1 MKRPLALLLV
11 AVMTLSMIPVMSGF
25 TGKENASVN
34 VGEWLALVDE
44 EFGMSYYE
52 QAEPYFENVTAE
64 NTYFKAVQIAAEWD
78 VVSTDDE
85 IDVLAP
91 VKADFMA
98 ATLVNAAKLSEKA
111 VEVKNAKSLYHP
123 ELVAIAAGNGIV
135 SLSDS
140 GKLDNAKITLAE
152 GKEAL
157 AVAKQIWAT
166 KSFDEDKASVTP
178 AENVKDFSDLPQ
190 SSELDD
196 KYTVDKAYTEFED
209 GKEVEKEVITLPGT
223 AKTAALTEGDVIV
236 LPATEAHP
244 FGALRKVTDVV
255 ASTAKVGGT
264 TVFTATDNQTVD
276 GTVTVECQE
285 AELEEVFEGI
295 DLQTDFAPDFQTAQV
310 KDEDGEV
317 INTPDLTATDG
328 FSVVD
333 SGIAT
338 TADETVMLNLLRNED
353 ASQTLQC
360 ASLSKKPIDINF
372 AVGDYAVSGKIDG
385 DKMDFSVSAVIEGV
399 KITKT
404 YNFSNFNL
412 STKADINLIRAK
424 IKEAYIRVD
433 YDVVDSTKLEGNY
446 SKDLANY
453 NGLAQ
458 ANLTDV
464 DSALGTDIYG
474 GLQGAADKLAASINN
489 TFKIASVEIPI
500 PNMPVVSIALD
511 ISLKIN
517 VDGSIELVVDSSN
530 SRGYEIIDNQGRVIN
545 NTVNKEN
552 KVNLGADCQ
561 LTANFGIALKL
572 LGLTVVDAGVE
583 TGIGVDANATIIWFT
598 ANGEVANN
606 VTADIP
612 IEVALTLTEGEKYS
626 NVTGKIT
633 IYGILRCSVGQNS
646 PILSKIGLA
655 RTWDIFN
662 KDNAVI
668 YEYSFDEGNIPEP
681 ATDAVDEITTAA
693 NQETEITQETEAVV
707 SVAPSMSFTLE
718 EGKAMSLADRGSAF
732 ASSDSSIAVVDANGD
747 VTAVSEGTA
756 KISGVLADGSAV
768 AYEIVVTKAATVET
782 TIVLVD
788 AYRAVAATRAI

>member
-1 MKRPLALLLV
+1 MKRPIALLLV
-11 AVMTLSMIPVMSGF
+11 ALMTLSMIPVMSGF

-34 VGEWLALVDE
+34 VGEWLTLVDE
-44 EFGMSYYE
+44 EFGMTYYE
-52 QAEPYFENVTAE
+52 QTEPYFENVTSE

-78 VVSTDDE
+78 VISADDA

-91 VKADFMA
+91 VNVDFMA
-98 ATLVNAAKLSEKA
+98 ATLVNAAKLSGKS

-123 ELVAIAAGNGIV
+123 ELVAVAAGYGIV
-135 SLSDS
+135 SLSEN
-140 GKLDNAKITLAE
+140 GKLDNTKITLNE

-190 SSELDD
+190 SGELAD
-196 KYTVDKAYTEFED
+196 KYTVDKTYTEVEE
-209 GKEVEKEVITLPGT
+209 GKEVEKEIITLPGT
-223 AKTAALTEGDVIV
+223 AKTASLTEGDVIV
-236 LPATEAHP
+236 LPATETYP
-244 FGALRKVTDVV
+244 FGALRKVTEVV
-255 ASTAKVGGT
+255 ASTAKAGGT
-264 TVFTATDNQTVD
+264 TVFTATDNQAAE

-285 AELEEVFEGI
+285 AELEEVFDGI
-295 DLQTDFAPDFQTAQV
+295 DLQTDFTPDFQTAQV
-310 KDEDGEV
+310 KDEEGDV

-338 TADETVMLNLLRNED
+338 TLDETVMLNLLRNED
-353 ASQTLQC
+353 TSKTLQC

-385 DKMDFSVSAVIEGV
+385 DKMDFSVSAVIKGV
-399 KITKT
+399 KVTKT

-412 STKADINLIRAK
+412 STKADISLIRAK

-446 SKDLANY
+446 QQNLAQY
-453 NGLAQ
+453 NGLKEAT
-458 ANLTDV
+458 LTDV
-464 DSALGTDIYG
+464 DSALGTNIYD
-474 GLQGAADKLAASINN
+474 GLQGAADKLATSINN

-530 SRGYEIIDNQGRVIN
+530 SRGYEIINNQGRVIN

-583 TGIGVDANATIIWFT
+583 TGIGVDANATVIWFT
-598 ANGEVANN
+598 ANGEVADN

-612 IEVALTLTEGEKYS
+612 IEVALTLTEGEKYA

-633 IYGILRCSVGQNS
+633 IYGILTCSVGQNS

-655 RTWDIFN
+655 RTWNIFN

-681 ATDAVDEITTAA
+681 ATEAAAEITTAA
-693 NQETEITQETEAVV
+693 NQEAEVTEAPEAVV
-707 SVAPSMSFTLE
+707 SVAPSMSFTIE
-718 EGKAMSLADRGSAF
+718 EGKAMSLADKGSAF
-732 ASSDSSIAVVDANGD
+732 ASSDSSVAVVDANGN

-756 KISGVLADGSAV
+756 KITGVAEDGSAV
-768 AYEIVVTKAATVET
+768 AYEIVVTKAAVVDTTV
-782 TIVLVD
+782 VMVD
-788 AYRAVAATRAI
+788 AYRAVSAARAI

>member
-1 MKRPLALLLV
+1 MKRPIALLLV
-11 AVMTLSMIPVMSGF
+11 ALMTLSMLPIMSGF
-25 TGKENASVN
+25 TDKENASVN
-34 VGEWLALVDE
+34 VGEWLTVVDE

-52 QAEPYFENVTAE
+52 QDDPYFENVTAD

-78 VVSTDDE
+78 VISTDDAL
-85 IDVLAP
+85 DVLAP

-98 ATLVNAAKLSEKA
+98 ATLVNAAKLTDKA
-111 VEVKNAKSLYHP
+111 VEVENANSLYHP

-135 SLSDS
+135 ALSDS
-140 GKLDNAKITLAE
+140 GKLDNAKITLAD
-152 GKEAL
+152 GKSAL
-157 AVAKQIWAT
+157 AVAKQLWAT

-178 AENVKDFSDLPQ
+178 AENVKDFSELPK
-190 SSELDD
+190 SDELAD
-196 KYTVDKAYTEFED
+196 KYTIDKTYTEVEN

-223 AKTAALTEGDVIV
+223 AATAALAEGDVVV
-236 LPATEAHP
+236 LPATESHP
-244 FGALRKVTDVV
+244 FGALRKVTEVV
-255 ASTAKVGGT
+255 SSTAKAGD
-264 TVFTATDNQTVD
+264 TVFTATDSQTVS
-276 GTVTVECQE
+276 GTVTVECEE
-285 AELEEVFEGI
+285 AQLEEVFDGI

-310 KDEDGEV
+310 KDEDGDV
-317 INTPDLTATDG
+317 VNSPDLTATDG
-328 FSVVD
+328 FSVID

-338 TADETVMLNLLRNED
+338 ASDETVMLNLLRNED
-353 ASQTLQC
+353 TSKTLQC

-385 DKMDFSVSAVIEGV
+385 DKMDFSVSAVIKGV
-399 KITKT
+399 KVTKT

-412 STKADINLIRAK
+412 STKADISLIRAK

-433 YDVVDSTKLEGNY
+433 YDVLDSTKIEGNY
-446 SKDLANY
+446 AQDIANY
-453 NGLAQ
+453 DLNKEAT
-458 ANLTDV
+458 LTDV

-474 GLQGAADKLAASINN
+474 GLQGAADKLATSINN

-511 ISLKIN
+511 ISLKVN

-530 SRGYEIIDNQGRVIN
+530 ARGYEIINNQGRVIN

-583 TGIGVDANATIIWFT
+583 TGIGVDAKATVIWFT
-598 ANGEVANN
+598 AKGEVADN

-612 IEVALTLTEGEKYS
+612 IEMALALTEGEKYA

-633 IYGILRCSVGQNS
+633 VYGILTCSVGQNS

-655 RTWDIFN
+655 RTWEIFN

-681 ATDAVDEITTAA
+681 ATEAAAEITTAA
-693 NQETEITQETEAVV
+693 NETTVTPDATESKA
-707 SVAPSMSFTLE
+707 SVTPAMSFTLE
-718 EGKAMSLADRGSAF
+718 EGKAMSLADKGSEF
-732 ASSDSSIAVVDANGD
+732 ASSDSAVAVVDANGN
-747 VTAVSEGTA
+747 VTAVAEGTA
-756 KISGVLADGSAV
+756 KITGVAADGSAV

-782 TIVLVD
+782 TIVMVD
-788 AYRAVAATRAI
+788 AYKAVTAARAI